1 MKTKTMPNIFQIQKF
16 RWFVSEYARSTA
28 QIHTIL
34 LLSYLLF
41 SFHKFFGL
49 ERSTVEAILI
59 VACLIFFDK
68 NCVLPIMVISGL
80 MVLHWVCGNDLY
92 YYDLANI
99 PLVIMFTKKISISKK
114 QLHYVLL
121 YQILILSFFLGLNE
135 ALGLYVEDMRN
146 PGPFASSL
154 HLSYFLICIS
164 FGLFITNPIFFYLA
178 NSVCVILAILS
189 ASRASII
196 FCFATYCFWLQRYR
210 RPLAFSLFIVV
221 CIFYYGFGRRS
232 LGIEDGNDNVRLM
245 GYLNFFNSLKIE
257 NIFYGIGRS
266 EYGSIGIRLH
276 GKESVLVTESSLL
289 MMIYTQGI
297 LFTAFFFARFLHIL
311 WQISSSVRDGFF
323 IFLIWLA
330 LIFLVPFLDS
340 PSISFLNLMLLKSI
354 QSAVAS
360 DA

>member
-1 MKTKTMPNIFQIQKF
+1 MLNIFQIQKY
-16 RWFVSEYARSTA
+16 RWFVSEYASSTA
-28 QIHTIL
+28 YLHTIL

-49 ERSTVEAILI
+49 ERSIVEAILI
-59 VACLIFFDK
+59 AACLVFFDK
-68 NCVLPIMVISGL
+68 NCRLPMIVISSL
-80 MVLHWVCGNDLY
+80 MLVHWVCGNDLF

-99 PLVIMFTKKISISKK
+99 PLIIMFTKKISISKR
-114 QLHYVLL
+114 QLYYVLL

-164 FGLFITNPIFFYLA
+164 FGLFITNPSFFYLA
-178 NSVCVILAILS
+178 NSICVILAILS
-189 ASRASII
+189 SSRASII

-210 RPLAFSLFIVV
+210 RPLAFVFFIVV
-221 CIFYYGFGRRS
+221 CIFYYSFGKRS

-245 GYLNFFNSLKIE
+245 GYWNFFNSLQIE

-276 GKESVLVTESSLL
+276 GKENVLVTESSLL

-297 LFTAFFFARFLHIL
+297 LFTTFFFGKFLHIV

-323 IFLIWLA
+323 IFLIWVA
-330 LIFLVPFLDS
+330 LILLVPFLDS
-340 PSISFLNLMLLKSI
+340 PSISFLNLLLLKCV
-354 QSAVAS
+354 QSAVCP